1 MQLDF
6 EITLDGGAGNYPDLL
21 HFPNTQAQVFYLN
34 SGVLYGTPTYKID
47 NGLWENMIK
56 QDSVKVSP
64 DSDISLLELKVL
76 SGFGA
81 VGSYKA
87 VDTHKL
93 IIYEFAFE
101 MDRYLASGNIKHG
114 INNPISSFS
123 LILENPDINN
133 PEKPGNIAI
142 NEKNTLISPG
152 SKIVFKFGAGDLL
165 EPDYDLGTFY
175 TDRADFELLGETAKV
190 DGRNLIGKSLKEQT
204 LDENHTFT
212 LEYIHE
218 TLRRLLELAH
228 LDNDQYLIEPTSI
241 KNSFNFK
248 PDTTY
253 MNAIE
258 DILKITAN
266 WKIEELTGGTVVIGS
281 LNYSGFE
288 QAGTYRFYRDKDI
301 FSRNITRDDAESYR
315 RVCVHDSEY
324 AVAIYKDVASYEG
337 WNLQANKTLHV
348 EFPEGTSTA
357 DATNYAN
364 QVAKQLERVGKAES
378 FTGPF
383 RPHIQPGDGAA
394 IVDENGEEN
403 LGLITEV
410 THSFGKSGFVT
421 DFTVDSGGVLGK
433 GRLADYINKI
443 SKDRASSSVGYE
455 IV

>member
-34 SGVLYGTPTYKID
+34 SGVLYGTPTNKLD
-47 NGLWENMIK
+47 NGLWENMNLQESI
-56 QDSVKVSP
+56 VVSP
-64 DSDISLLELKVL
+64 DSGMSLLELKVL
-76 SGFGA
+76 SGFGI
-81 VGSYKA
+81 VGSYKTG
-87 VDTHKL
+87 DTHKL

-101 MDRYLASGNIKHG
+101 MDRYLNNGSIKHSL
-114 INNPISSFS
+114 NNPISNFS
-123 LILENPDINN
+123 LTLENPDIKN
-133 PEKPGNIAI
+133 PERPGNIVM
-142 NEKNTLISPG
+142 NEKNALIAPG

-165 EPDYDLGTFY
+165 EPDYNLGTFY
-175 TDRADFELLGETAKV
+175 TDRADLDLLGETVEV

-212 LEYIHE
+212 LEYTHE
-218 TLRRLLELAH
+218 TLRQLLELAH

-241 KNSFNFK
+241 KHSWNFK

-258 DILKITAN
+258 DILKTTAN
-266 WKIEELTGGTVVIGS
+266 LKIEELTDGTIVIGS
-281 LNYSGFE
+281 LNYSRFE
-288 QAGTYRFYRDKDI
+288 QAGIYRFYRDKDI
-301 FSRNITRDDAESYR
+301 FSRNIARDDAESYR
-315 RVCVHDSEY
+315 RVCAHDSEY
-324 AVAIYKDVASYEG
+324 TVAIYKDVTSYEG

-348 EFPEGTSTA
+348 ELPKGTSTA
-357 DATNYAN
+357 DAINYAN
-364 QVAKQLERVGKAES
+364 QLAKQLERVGKAES

-383 RPHIQPGDGAA
+383 RPHIQPGDGAV

-410 THSFGKSGFVT
+410 THSFGKSGFIT

-433 GRLADYINKI
+433 GRLSDYINKI
-443 SKDRASSSVGYE
+443 SKGRESSSIGYE
-455 IV
+455 EG